1 MLIELNIKNL
11 IIINNLNVEFH
22 PGLNIITGET
32 GAGKT
37 IIVEAINLALG
48 KKMKTKK
55 QNIIGNKSNIELV
68 FDVDNELIDDFI
80 MAEYSIEDSIFVVSR
95 EIFPNGKSIS
105 RLNGKVITQSNL
117 KNITDKII
125 DVHGQHMHQS
135 LLDEKIHLKMLDD
148 YGKSILDPIKFKLE
162 EITNEYEIIK
172 KDIKKIE
179 KIQPLE
185 DLEYIKFQINEI
197 EKANIKLDIDL
208 ELENT
213 YNEMNHVEDIMN
225 YLKNTIEN
233 IENDSSI
240 LDLLS
245 NSKNNLY
252 KLKSISDKYCV
263 LYDRFDS
270 LNIEIED
277 ILQELK
283 SEFAKNDFDEVKY
296 REIEQR
302 LDVLNLL
309 SKKYGPTLKDVIEY
323 LNENRKKLLLI
334 ENRDA
339 SLKNLY
345 KNLDDK
351 YDDYVEQAENLSKER
366 KKVFIAFK
374 NVIVNEIAGLNLTD
388 IVLEAEFEQ
397 VKELDKY
404 KVHKNGFD
412 YVRFLISTDK
422 KMGLKPL
429 KEIASGGEI
438 SRIMLGIKVALSKI
452 DTIDTMIFDEIDTGI
467 SGETAYKVGKKM
479 AALSNEKQIIA
490 ITHLPQIAAASDCH
504 FKIEKLDGV
513 STLTPLSEQG
523 KIDEIAR
530 IISGKEIDQESIQNS
545 ISLIKQAKEN

>member
-1 MLIELNIKNL
+1 MLIELNIKNF
-11 IIINNLNVEFH
+11 IIIDNLNVEFH

-48 KKMKTKK
+48 KKSKTKK
-55 QNIIGNKSNIELV
+55 QNIIGNKSHIELV
-68 FDVDNELIDDFI
+68 FDVDSNLIDDFI
-80 MAEYSIEDSIFVVSR
+80 TEEYSIEDGIFVVSR

-135 LLDEKIHLKMLDD
+135 LLDEKSHLKILDD
-148 YGKSILDPIKFKLE
+148 YGKITIDPIKFKLE
-162 EITNEYEIIK
+162 EITNKYEIIK
-172 KDIKKIE
+172 KEIKEIE
-179 KIQPLE
+179 EIQPKE

-197 EKANIKLDIDL
+197 EKANIDLDNDL
-208 ELENT
+208 ELENI
-213 YNEMNHVEDIMN
+213 YKEMNYAEDIMN
-225 YLKNTIEN
+225 YLQNTIEN

-240 LDLLS
+240 LDLIS

-252 KLKSISDKYCV
+252 KLKNIADKYCV

-277 ILQELK
+277 ILEELK
-283 SEFAKNDFDEVKY
+283 NEFGRSDFDEVKY
-296 REIEQR
+296 KDVEQR
-302 LDVLNLL
+302 LDILNLL
-309 SKKYGPTLKDVIEY
+309 SKKYGPTLKGVIEY

-339 SLKNLY
+339 SLKKLY
-345 KNLDDK
+345 KNLDDQ
-351 YDDYVEQAENLSKER
+351 YDEYVEKAKELSEER
-366 KKVFIAFK
+366 KKVFLTFK
-374 NVIVNEIAGLNLTD
+374 DAIVNEIKDLNLKD
-388 IVLEAEFEQ
+388 IVLDAEFEQ
-397 VKELDKY
+397 LKELEKY
-404 KVHKNGFD
+404 RVHKNGFD

-422 KMGLKPL
+422 KMNSKPL

-438 SRIMLGIKVALSKI
+438 SRIMLGIKAALSKI
-452 DTIDTMIFDEIDTGI
+452 DTTDTMIFDEIDTGI
-467 SGETAYKVGKKM
+467 SGETAFKVGKKM
-479 AALSNEKQIIA
+479 EVLSNEKQIIA
-490 ITHLPQIAAASDCH
+490 ITHLAQIAAASDYH

-530 IISGKEIDQESIQNS
+530 IISGREIDQKSIQNS